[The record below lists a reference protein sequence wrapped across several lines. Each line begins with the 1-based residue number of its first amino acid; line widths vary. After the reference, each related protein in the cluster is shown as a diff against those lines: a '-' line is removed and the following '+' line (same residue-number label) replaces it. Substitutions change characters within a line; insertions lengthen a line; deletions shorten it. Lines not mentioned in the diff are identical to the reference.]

1 MEYREAGRQPA
12 AAAAV
17 EMSAGSEGEG
27 WYDDVATTAAA
38 DQGRSREPPPPLTH
52 DDNRGFLRMLREKK
66 ERSDLSVVCGLSLLS
81 YKSRK
86 RIYIYPCIMH
96 RSSSIYCTHDDEV
109 VLAAACELIE
119 RHAVCMVIRLGVE
132 AARVEVRFER
142 LTVEADVRVGR
153 RAVPTLLNC
162 AVNAAQVTDQRRRAA
177 RCLDP
182 IPSSSIAA
190 SFRSHGQACC
200 CDVFASLLGFLSGF
214 VSSPSSSAC
223 VAICNCK
230 AVSFHCFPF

>member
-1 MEYREAGRQPA
+1 MEYREAGRQPAA

-96 RSSSIYCTHDDEV
+96 RSSSIYCTHGDEV

-162 AVNAAQVTDQRRRAA
+162 AVNAAQVTNN
-177 RCLDP
+177 
-182 IPSSSIAA
+182 A
-190 SFRSHGQACC
+190 SGYCC
-200 CDVFASLLGFLSGF
+200 
-214 VSSPSSSAC
+214 
-223 VAICNCK
+223 
-230 AVSFHCFPF
+230 